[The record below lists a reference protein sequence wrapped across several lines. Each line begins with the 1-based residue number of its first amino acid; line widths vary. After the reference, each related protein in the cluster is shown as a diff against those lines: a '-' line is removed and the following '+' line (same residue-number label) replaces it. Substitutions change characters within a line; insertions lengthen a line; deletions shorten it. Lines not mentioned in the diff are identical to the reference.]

1 MPRGDES
8 SHVCRRASGCEK
20 SAGPRR
26 QACPLANPF
35 EYHHLYFIGARRD
48 RPYAGVEVET
58 GRDPVPE
65 ERWERGRARDVR
77 HESRVR
83 LPRMKWKYMFA
94 QRVDYRVER
103 RRLQGGWL
111 EESG

>member
-1 MPRGDES
+1 M
-8 SHVCRRASGCEK
+8 
-20 SAGPRR
+20 SAGPRW

-35 EYHHLYFIGARRD
+35 QNHHLYFIRARRD
-48 RPYAGVEVET
+48 RPHACVEVEA

-83 LPRMKWKYMFA
+83 LTRMKRKYMFA
-94 QRVDYRVER
+94 QRVDYRVEP
-103 RRLQGGWL
+103 RRLQGWWL
-111 EESG
+111 EESGVQ